1 MTAEPGA
8 AGPGGAGSGTA
19 GPGTAERGSSEPV
32 TAQRGTAQPDTAQ
45 PGTAQPGTAGAGR
58 ASAWVAWA
66 GAVRPRW
73 LPVMAGWAAVVV
85 VLFFCYLRVSRTIA
99 IESDGGAD
107 ALQAWA
113 ILHGNV
119 LLRGWHLSALSF
131 YATDLLEYVLIELA
145 HGLGAGVIHIGA
157 AMTYTVLLV
166 LAALL
171 AKGRATGRQA
181 AVRMLIAGGI
191 MIAPELGS
199 SIKTLLESPDHVG
212 TSALVLATWLLLDR
226 APRRWYVPPAITI
239 ALVCGVV
246 SDNTVVVTGVLPL
259 LSVCAVRI
267 YRARIVNGA
276 SYRSVGHEL
285 TLAAAALLVLP
296 MARAVLA
303 LISAASGFSLS
314 PAGLNLVPFNE
325 LLPHA
330 LDALD
335 GLLLLFGADFTGR
348 NLDLGS
354 VLTMLHLAGL
364 ALAAWA
370 VCRGVRHFL
379 SQVDVD
385 LVTALL
391 LAGLL
396 LNLAAYLIGWRQ
408 ATREMVAVLPMS
420 AVLAGRLLGARLD
433 RARLAPALA
442 VVLAGYLLSLGLAA
456 ARPAAPDPS
465 QQLGQWL
472 AAHHLRY
479 GLAGYWQAN
488 AVTVASQGHVAVRAV
503 AGSPYIGR
511 GTWEEDK
518 TWYDPATHSADFVI
532 LAPGGL
538 TKKPVLATFGPP
550 SQIYH
555 DGVYTV
561 LVWNKNLLSDLN
573 R

>member
-8 AGPGGAGSGTA
+8 AGPGGAGTGTA
-19 GPGTAERGSSEPV
+19 GPGTAERGTSEPDA
-32 TAQRGTAQPDTAQ
+32 AQRGTAQPGTAQ

-58 ASAWVAWA
+58 ATAWVAWA

-73 LPVMAGWAAVVV
+73 LPAAAGWVAVAV

-131 YATDLLEYVLIELA
+131 YATDLPEYALIELA
-145 HGLGAGVIHIGA
+145 RGLGADVIHIGA
-157 AMTYTVLLV
+157 ATTYTVLVV

-212 TSALVLATWLLLDR
+212 TSALVLLTWLLLDR
-226 APRRWYVPPAITI
+226 APRRWYVPPAITFL
-239 ALVCGVV
+239 LVCGVV

-267 YRARIVNGA
+267 YQARIVNRA
-276 SYRSVGHEL
+276 LYRSVRHEL
-285 TLAAAALLVLP
+285 TLAAAALLVVP
-296 MARAVLA
+296 VARVVLA
-303 LISAASGFSLS
+303 LISAAGGFNLS

-330 LDALD
+330 LDAVD

-354 VLTMLHLAGL
+354 VLTMLHLVGL

-370 VCRGVRHFL
+370 ACRGVRRFL
-379 SQVDVD
+379 RDVDVD
-385 LVTALL
+385 LVSALL

-420 AVLAGRLLGARLD
+420 AVLAGRLLGAKLE

-442 VVLAGYLLSLGLAA
+442 VVLAGYLLSLGLAV

-465 QQLGQWL
+465 RQLGQWL
-472 AAHHLRY
+472 AAHHLHY

-488 AVTVASQGHVAVRAV
+488 AVTVASDGQVAVRAV
-503 AGSPYIGR
+503 AGSPFIGR

-518 TWYDPATHSADFVI
+518 TWYDPATHRANFVI
-532 LAPGGL
+532 LTPGGL
-538 TKKPVLATFGPP
+538 TEKPVLATFGPP
-550 SQIYH
+550 AQIYH

-561 LVWNKNLLSDLN
+561 LVWDKNLLADLN